1 MLLRDNLE
9 FIPAWIPHQEADA
22 LLSCLLE
29 RLPLRQ
35 ESIVVAGRTVLQ
47 PRLTL
52 WMGDPDAVYRYSG
65 RSFVP
70 VPWDDLVLELRS
82 RVERSAQWCFNSVLF
97 NLYRNGQDSM
107 GYHADDEPE
116 LGPKPTIAS
125 VSFGATRQFKLKPR
139 TKRFGAPGEFAL
151 THGSLLIMRGS
162 TQAVFVHG
170 VPKEPAVSDPRL
182 NLTFRYVC
190 AASVGDSAPTQV
202 SRNSSNESTARG
214 PRQHL

>member
-1 MLLRDNLE
+1 
-9 FIPAWIPHQEADA
+9 
-22 LLSCLLE
+22 
-29 RLPLRQ
+29 
-35 ESIVVAGRTVLQ
+35 
-47 PRLTL
+47 
-52 WMGDPDAVYRYSG
+52 MGDPDAVYRYSG

-70 VPWDDLVLELRS
+70 VPWDELVLELRS

-139 TKRFGAPGEFAL
+139 KKRFVPGEFAL

-162 TQAVFVHG
+162 SQEDFIHG
-170 VPKEPAVSDPRL
+170 VPKEPSVSGPRL
-182 NLTFRYVC
+182 NLTFRHVR
-190 AASVGDSAPTQV
+190 AASVRESAATHCDERSV
-202 SRNSSNESTARG
+202 SGSIHQA
-214 PRQHL
+214 